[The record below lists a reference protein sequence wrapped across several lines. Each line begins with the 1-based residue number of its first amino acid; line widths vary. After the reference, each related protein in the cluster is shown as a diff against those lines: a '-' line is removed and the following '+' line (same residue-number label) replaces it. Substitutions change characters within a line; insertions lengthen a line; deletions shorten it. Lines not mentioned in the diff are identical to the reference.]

1 MFLRKH
7 ECEAQL
13 AIASQGVRETR
24 EPLRRVEIR
33 GMPNPFHGTAGIW
46 GDEDDSASTFAPSEF
61 SEASID
67 FQLHDIE
74 TACEGEV
81 RKCAWHDCVVWLQV
95 CVAELCV
102 NYFCAMIFA
111 LHVTILGRIRQWNG
125 ARTL

>member
-1 MFLRKH
+1 MSATACFCIGCEGERIVSDIMFLRKH

-13 AIASQGVRETR
+13 AIASQGVREMR
-24 EPLRRVEIR
+24 EPLRSIEMR
-33 GMPNPFHGTAGIW
+33 GLPSPFQAGTAGICR
-46 GDEDDSASTFAPSEF
+46 DEDDSASTFAPSEF

-95 CVAELCV
+95 CVDKL
-102 NYFCAMIFA
+102 
-111 LHVTILGRIRQWNG
+111 
-125 ARTL
+125 